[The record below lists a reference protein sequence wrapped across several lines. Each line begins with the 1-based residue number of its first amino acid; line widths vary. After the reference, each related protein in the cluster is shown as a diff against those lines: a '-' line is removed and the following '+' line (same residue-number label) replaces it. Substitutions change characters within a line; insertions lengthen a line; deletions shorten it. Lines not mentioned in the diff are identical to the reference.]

1 MNVHLRAEQ
10 VALELPLD
18 MQNIAVGSKLGLRS
32 SLSGSTRRYV
42 SVLSGIDFAAE
53 DGDRIAVVG
62 LNGAGKTTLLR
73 VLNGAFQPTRGWVRR
88 QGRTQ
93 SLLTPTLGFAEQA
106 SVAENVYL
114 RGTAMGL
121 RRAQLQAAL
130 ADILQFAGLSER
142 ATHRLHTLSAGQRT
156 RLGFAISTAVQPD
169 ILLMDEWIT
178 TGDSA
183 FLNRAQE
190 RMSSRFHGSRIV
202 IMAGHSTELHRKL
215 CNKALVLD
223 AGRMKFFGAIDD
235 GLACYRDIV
244 SAADGRLRQQLAAQ
258 DPLLFGDA
266 SGFVEKIGLRE
277 GRIEVEGWAIGDR
290 GREVE
295 VLCVEIGGERRFIES
310 FDRIE
315 REDVL
320 RALAKRSGRYGFRFV
335 LADPLWAEHDS
346 LRAMLISAG
355 AAREALGAPLPRV
368 ADALEDRARPAA

>member
-1 MNVHLRAEQ
+1 MNVHLYAEQ

-18 MQNIAVGSKLGLRS
+18 MQNTPAGHKLGLFS

-42 SVLSGIDFAAE
+42 SVLSGIDFAAH

-93 SLLTPTLGFAEQA
+93 SLLTPMLGFAEQA

-121 RRAQLQAAL
+121 RRVQLQAAL
-130 ADILQFAGLSER
+130 GDILEFAGLGDR
-142 ATHRLHTLSAGQRT
+142 ASHRLHTLSAGQRT

-169 ILLMDEWIT
+169 ILLMDEWIA

-190 RMSSRFHGSRIV
+190 RMTDRFQGSRIV
-202 IMAGHSTELHRKL
+202 VMAGHSTELHRRL

-223 AGRMKFFGAIDD
+223 AGRMKFFGAIED
-235 GLACYRDIV
+235 GLACYRDLV

-258 DPLLFGDA
+258 DPLLFGNA
-266 SGFVEKIGLRE
+266 SGFVEKIRVRE
-277 GRIEVEGWAIGDR
+277 GRIEVEGWAIGER
-290 GREVE
+290 GREIE
-295 VLCVEIGGERRFIES
+295 VLCVELDGRRHFIED
-310 FDRIE
+310 FDRVE
-315 REDVL
+315 RDDVL
-320 RALAKRSGRYGFRFV
+320 RALAKRSGRYGFRFTWV
-335 LADPLWAEHDS
+335 DPVGDGHES
-346 LRAMLISAG
+346 LHAMLVSAG
-355 AAREALGAPLPRV
+355 MVRERLGAPLQHV
-368 ADALEDRARPAA
+368 ANALQVETRAPA

>member
-18 MQNIAVGSKLGLRS
+18 MQNLSTRRMLGLRS
-32 SLSGSTRRYV
+32 SLSGSTRRHV
-42 SVLSGIDFAAE
+42 GVLSGIDFAAE
-53 DGDRIAVVG
+53 EGDRIAVVG

-73 VLNGAFQPTRGWVRR
+73 VLNGAFQPTRGRVRR
-88 QGRTQ
+88 HGRMQ

-130 ADILQFAGLSER
+130 GDILDFAGLGDR

-169 ILLMDEWIT
+169 ILLMDEWIA
-178 TGDSA
+178 TGDGA
-183 FLNRAQE
+183 FLERAQE
-190 RMSSRFHGSRIV
+190 RMKSRFHGSRIV
-202 IMAGHSTELHRKL
+202 VMAGHSTELHRRM
-215 CNKALVLD
+215 CNKALVLE
-223 AGRMKFFGAIDD
+223 AGRMRFFGEIED
-235 GLACYRDIV
+235 GLACYRDLV

-258 DPLLFGDA
+258 DPLLFGQV
-266 SGFVEKIGLRE
+266 SGFVEKIRVRGE
-277 GRIEVEGWAIGDR
+277 CIEVEGWAIGER
-290 GREVE
+290 GREVA
-295 VLCVEIGGERRFIES
+295 VLCVELGGERRFVEA

-320 RALAKRSGRYGFRFV
+320 RAMAKRSGRFGFRFALAGPAAADAREV
-335 LADPLWAEHDS
+335 LDS
-346 LRAMLISAG
+346 LLISAG
-355 AAREALGAPLPRV
+355 MARERLGAPLQRV
-368 ADALEDRARPAA
+368 ANALVEAA

>member
-1 MNVHLRAEQ
+1 MSVHLRAQQ
-10 VALELPLD
+10 VGLELPLD
-18 MQNIAVGSKLGLRS
+18 MQNTPTGRKLGLRS

-88 QGRTQ
+88 HGRTQ

-121 RRAQLQAAL
+121 RRAQLQAGL
-130 ADILQFAGLSER
+130 GDILEFAGLADR
-142 ATHRLHTLSAGQRT
+142 ASHRLHTLSAGQRT

-169 ILLMDEWIT
+169 ILLMDEWIA

-183 FLNRAQE
+183 FLRRAQE
-190 RMSSRFHGSRIV
+190 RMTGRFHGSRIV
-202 IMAGHSTELHRKL
+202 VMAGHSTELHRRL

-223 AGRMKFFGAIDD
+223 AGRMRFFGAIEE
-235 GLACYRDIV
+235 GLSCYRDLV

-258 DPLLFGDA
+258 DPLLFGNA
-266 SGFVEKIGLRE
+266 SGFVEKIRVRE
-277 GRIEVEGWAIGDR
+277 GRLEIEGWAVGER
-290 GREVE
+290 GREIE
-295 VLCVEIGGERRFIES
+295 VLCVEIGGQRHFIEG
-310 FDRIE
+310 FERVE

-320 RALAKRSGRYGFRFV
+320 HALAKRSGRYGFRCSF
-335 LADPLWAEHDS
+335 ADPVDGRHES
-346 LRAMLISAG
+346 LRTLLVSAG
-355 AAREALGAPLPRV
+355 MARERLGAPLQRV
-368 ADALEDRARPAA
+368 ANALQDELPALA